1 MDNKIFFQHYELALD
16 NLVTGIRC
24 INEDHNIMHPF
35 VNFEKNT
42 VRYECLE
49 CDYKIK
55 PGILMWNALNA
66 EIVKIQTAAMKEIV
80 DTSAE

>member
-1 MDNKIFFQHYELALD
+1 MDNRIFFQHYELALE

-49 CDYKIK
+49 CNYTIK

-66 EIVKIQTAAMKEIV
+66 EIIKAQQQSDKELAN
-80 DTSAE
+80 DT